1 MNYNDLI
8 NELNQNISNLTKEE
22 KDIIDAEQKLQEKKL
37 QVIKTKN
44 ANQTRLRF
52 LKLIERPDSFF
63 NNQKVLSLIV
73 SLEKIEDNQLK
84 EDKPNSTSVSID
96 KEPDVFY
103 GDKLTPEQL
112 KGGSTGTQHIK
123 HSYDTPSFHDSKN
136 DTSSSDH
143 KDLENVHFSNTTN
156 DDFPDDLAD
165 FGLFDN
171 QENSNKEN
179 DDDSDDDNEEKVK
192 TVRAKIKK

>member
-44 ANQTRLRF
+44 ANQIKLRF

-63 NNQKVLSLIV
+63 NNPKVLSSIA
-73 SLEKIEDNQLK
+73 SLEKIEDDQLK
-84 EDKPNSTSVSID
+84 ENKINLTSISID
-96 KEPDVFY
+96 EESDIFY
-103 GDKLTPEQL
+103 DDKLVPERS
-112 KGGSTGTQHIK
+112 K
-123 HSYDTPSFHDSKN
+123 DNASFSA
-136 DTSSSDH
+136 H
-143 KDLENVHFSNTTN
+143 KDLKNIPFSNTTN
-156 DDFPDDLAD
+156 DVFPDDLAD

-171 QENSNKEN
+171 QENLNKEE
-179 DDDSDDDNEEKVK
+179 DDDDDEEKVK